1 MRVFSQASHSPC
13 ASPPPYPP
21 PVGGGIPSR
30 QGHGF
35 TLIELLVV
43 IAIISLLVSILLPSL
58 QKAKELARAV
68 QCANNLRSLHFG
80 VSCYAE
86 DNRELYPTFTLGDPG
101 YKTAN
106 DWREQIAKAMGLP
119 TYDREG
125 AESFHCPNFTVTD
138 PTNPWYYISYGCN
151 AHLGV
156 DLGAGNPDNKYF
168 AARLTDITNIS
179 ATMMLFDMNLIS
191 AGWHGINNWAPS
203 PYREDIQSFRHLERM
218 NMVFCDGHFEN
229 QADYITAEQLLPR

>member
-1 MRVFSQASHSPC
+1 MKQREVQFSLMA
-13 ASPPPYPP
+13 
-21 PVGGGIPSR
+21 R
-30 QGHGF
+30 ETTGF

-86 DNRELYPTFTLGDPG
+86 DNSELYPTFRMVYG

-125 AESFHCPNFTVTD
+125 AESFHCPNLD
-138 PTNPWYYISYGCN
+138 PSSPDYYISYGCN
-151 AHLGV
+151 AHLGL
-156 DLGAGNPDNKYF
+156 DNPPYF
-168 AARLTDITNIS
+168 AARITDVTNIS
-179 ATMMLFDMNLIS
+179 ATMMLFDMNLTSI
-191 AGWHGINNWAPS
+191 GWHGINHWAIS
-203 PYREDIQSFRHLERM
+203 PYKEDIQSFRHLERM
-218 NMVFCDGHFEN
+218 NLVFCDGHVEN
-229 QADYITAEQLLPR
+229 RADYITENQLFPR